1 MKVSEIQLKV
11 LKVLEE
17 YWDGETVPYLKTIAQ
32 LSGLDFRQ
40 ARIACRALKR
50 KGLVELQ
57 LGLMNDDG
65 MIAGSGYMINLA
77 GIDFLKTPPNI

>member
-17 YWDGETVPYLKTIAQ
+17 YWNGETEPYIKTIAQ

-50 KGLVELQ
+50 KGLVDLQ
-57 LGLMNDDG
+57 LGLSNDDG
-65 MIAGSGYMINLA
+65 FLAGSGYMINLN
-77 GIDFLKTPPNI
+77 GINFLKNLNT